1 MYDIYLL
8 YMNDKE
14 VIQMISSVY
23 NYYLSTYANQ
33 QVTRNDTHKK
43 SELKDI
49 YNSMVKSSRKSPL
62 YKIENTEVVQRYAID
77 LKETARAIKNVA
89 SSLSDKEGSIAG
101 FAKKKASST
110 NPRIAT
116 VNYIGDN
123 ELSEIENGEDKVA
136 ELEIFVK
143 NVASPQVNMGNFLN
157 PDGKDIKSGA
167 YSFDVAVGDYAYEF
181 QFNVINKDT
190 NRVIQDKLVRL
201 INRSNIGVHAEIV
214 TNDENE
220 TAMKLESDATGTV
233 GYRDI
238 IFTVSHDS
246 KSDTRNA
253 VKFLGI
259 DNVESKP
266 QNAHFTINGVERDTI
281 SNTFTV
287 EGKYEITL
295 NSDSRTENDI
305 ANIGV
310 KPDFD
315 TIMENVSELIGV
327 YNSMVDLALEKSDG
341 TYDSGKL
348 LRDISG
354 MAKLHKNELDA
365 AGFMVEKDGHI
376 RIEESLI
383 IQSANEGTL
392 SENLQKLN
400 SFKEA
405 MVKRADNISIN
416 PMVYVDKKLI
426 AYPHPI
432 KNYPNPYVT
441 SRYSGMMFNM
451 VV

>member
-1 MYDIYLL
+1 
-8 YMNDKE
+8 
-14 VIQMISSVY
+14 MISSVY

-33 QVTRNDTHKK
+33 HVSKNDTHKK

-62 YKIENTEVVQRYAID
+62 YKIENSEVVQKYAID

-89 SSLSDKEGSIAG
+89 ASLSDRDGTIAG
-101 FAKKKASST
+101 FTKKKASST
-110 NPRIAT
+110 NPRIAS
-116 VNYIGDN
+116 VKYIGED
-123 ELSEIENGEDKVA
+123 ELSRLEEGEEKVP
-136 ELEIFVK
+136 ELAIHVR
-143 NVASPQVNMGNFLN
+143 NLASSQVNVGKFMN
-157 PDGKDIKSGA
+157 PEEKDIKNGA

-181 QFNVINKDT
+181 QFNVTNKDT
-190 NRVIQDKLVRL
+190 NKGIQDKLVRL
-201 INRSNIGVHAEIV
+201 INRSNIGVHAEV
-214 TNDENE
+214 VSNDNNE
-220 TAMKLESDATGTV
+220 TAMRLESDATGTV
-233 GYRDI
+233 GYRDV
-238 IFTVSHDS
+238 IFTVSHDK
-246 KSDTRNA
+246 KSDTKDA
-253 VKFLGI
+253 VKYLGL
-259 DNVESKP
+259 DNVAANP
-266 QNAHFTINGVERDTI
+266 QNAHFTINGIEKDTI

-295 NSDSRTENDI
+295 NGASQTENDI
-305 ANIGV
+305 ANVGI

-341 TYDSGKL
+341 SYDSGKL

-365 AGFMVEKDGHI
+365 AGFTVEKDGHI
-376 RIEESLI
+376 KIEESLI

-392 SENLQKLN
+392 ADNLQRLN
-400 SFKEA
+400 SFKNA

-426 AYPHPI
+426 AYPHPT

-441 SRYSGMMFNM
+441 SRYSGMMFST